1 MVEHLVL
8 FRWKE
13 GVDSAAI
20 DSALEGLR
28 ALKDQIPGILELTCG
43 RNFSDRAKG
52 FDAGLYVRFAGR
64 AALESY
70 GPHPA
75 HQRIVQELL
84 APIREDVIALDFEV

>member
-28 ALKDQIPGILELTCG
+28 DLKDKIPGILDLTCG
-43 RNFSDRAKG
+43 HNFSDRAKG
-52 FDAGLYVRFAGR
+52 FDAGLYIRFVSR
-64 AALESY
+64 SALDAYS
-70 GPHPA
+70 PHPA
-75 HQRIVQELL
+75 HQRVVNELL
-84 APIREDVIALDFEV
+84 LPIREDVIALDYEF